1 MRYYLGLAT
10 TFHDPALALVRPDGT
25 VLFAEAAERFLQYKR
40 APNCEPD
47 AAVRMGELLR
57 RWVPRGADLVVAS
70 TWGPQFTGFLKGQA
84 ATGAFDLETLAAQP
98 ATLNRSFVPE
108 RAERI
113 FIAELN
119 LAQMRAGY
127 GTLLALDQETRGF
140 GGTPRA
146 RVVDQRRYP
155 HHLTHAAYGLWGSP
169 FDEATALVVDGMGET
184 GAAAIYRMLNRRIEE
199 VRRHRGRGSVGFLY
213 GLITDLAGFDQI
225 KGEEWK
231 IMGLAP
237 YGRRDPDLMA
247 LLRRLY
253 RVEDGRLRFAEA
265 ETVQAVTTEI
275 LSRRPS
281 DVDAS
286 GWADLARCGQ
296 DVFSELMDVLVA
308 EAWRLSP
315 RENLVIAGG
324 CGLNSSYNGL
334 VLGRSGFRRL
344 HVPSAPGDDGNAIGA
359 AWLAFAEDHPDWRGP
374 AAEARPL
381 TPYLGSTVSTEPLER
396 MAAWEPR
403 LKRLGH
409 AGVTRAAARI
419 LAGGGLVGWVQ
430 GRAEFGPRALG
441 NRSILADPR
450 PVGAKDALNAKVKYR
465 EAFRPFAPSIL
476 AEDGPDWFEDYADSP
491 YMERTLAWREHAK
504 GRVPAVVHEDGTGRL
519 QSVTAA
525 RNPAYAALIAAFR
538 DITGVPI
545 LLNTSFNVMGKP
557 ILHTTEDAILMFYTT
572 GLDAL
577 VVEDWLLVKGAVADM
592 EVPMSKTLLTG

>member
-10 TFHDPALALVRPDGT
+10 TFHDPALALVGPDGA
-25 VLFAEAAERFLQYKR
+25 VIFAEAAERFLQYKR

-47 AAVRMGELLR
+47 AATRMVGILER
-57 RWVPRGADLVVAS
+57 HVPRGSEIVIAS
-70 TWGPQFTGFLKGQA
+70 TWGAQFTEFLQGQERG
-84 ATGAFDLETLAAQP
+84 GAFTIEALRRHGTA
-98 ATLNRSFVPE
+98 LNRSFVPE

-127 GTLLALDQETRGF
+127 GTLLALDQETRGA
-140 GGTPRA
+140 GGAPRA
-146 RVVDQRRYP
+146 EVAAQRRYP

-169 FDEATALVVDGMGET
+169 FSEATALIVDGMGET
-184 GAAAIYRMLNRRIEE
+184 GAAAIYRMRDNRIEE

-237 YGRRDPDLMA
+237 YGRTDPELMG
-247 LLRRLY
+247 LLRRLFSG
-253 RVEDGRLRFAEA
+253 EGGRLRFADDA
-265 ETVQAVTTEI
+265 TVQAVAAEI
-275 LSRRPS
+275 LARRPA
-281 DVDAS
+281 DAQEV

-296 DVFSELMDVLVA
+296 DLFGEMMDILVA
-308 EAWRLSP
+308 EAGRLAP
-315 RENLVIAGG
+315 HENLVISGG
-324 CGLNSSYNGL
+324 CGLNSSYNGR
-334 VLGRSGFRRL
+334 VLGRSGFVHL

-359 AWLAFAEDHPDWRGP
+359 AWLAYAEDHPDWRGP
-374 AAEARPL
+374 APESRPL
-381 TPYLGSTVSTEPLER
+381 SPYLGSRISTEPFAR

-403 LKRLGH
+403 ARHLGQD
-409 AGVTRAAARI
+409 GVTREAARI
-419 LAGGGLVGWVQ
+419 LAEGGLVGWVQ

-450 PVGAKDALNAKVKYR
+450 PPHAKDALNAKVKYR

-476 AEDGPDWFEDYADSP
+476 AEAGPDWFEDYADSP
-491 YMERTLAWREHAK
+491 YMERTLVWREAVRA
-504 GRVPAVVHEDGTGRL
+504 RVPAVVHADGTGRL
-519 QSVTAA
+519 QSVTPA
-525 RNPAYAALIAAFR
+525 RNPAYAALIGAFR

-557 ILHTTEDAILMFYTT
+557 ILHTAEDAILMFYTT

-577 VVEDWLLVKGAVADM
+577 VVEDWLLVK
-592 EVPMSKTLLTG
+592 